1 MTPSRRCKQ
10 LSAAYRENYK
20 LIDWSKELGTER
32 KERIVLPRSSLPAPM
47 VIGDAIEVKSMADEE
62 FYTSKAK
69 LRRSY
74 RELGYIEIGN
84 EVQKPLTRKRASKS
98 DISDSVE
105 KAFARTGIS

>member
-1 MTPSRRCKQ
+1 

-20 LIDWSKELGTER
+20 LIDWSKELKAER
-32 KERIVLPRSSLPAPM
+32 KEPLVPARSTLPAPM
-47 VIGDAIEVKSMADEE
+47 VIGDAIEVKSMADGA

-69 LRRSY
+69 LRRSC

-84 EVQKPLTRKRASKS
+84 EVQTPPKRKRASKR

-105 KAFARTGIS
+105 KAFARAGM